1 MIAIPQIRRVLSTAQ
16 RHFGSPAN
24 TELAKLIILALLGL
38 IVSLLIILPGDQT
51 ADSMHNFVDWF
62 ARRS

>member
-1 MIAIPQIRRVLSTAQ
+1 MTAIPQIRRVLSTAQ

-24 TELAKLIILALLGL
+24 TELAKLIIMGLLGL

-51 ADSMHNFVDWF
+51 ADSMNHFADWF
-62 ARRS
+62 IRRS